1 MRVLSAVLALLPC
14 AAAYLRPGPLRSF
27 EPYRWATDLE
37 CTARGLKA
45 PLLGED
51 LEVRDAPGKGVG
63 VYAKRD
69 LPIGTFVGRYTGI
82 LRARPD
88 VVFALREKLTSG
100 LYVAGLLV
108 LVLVLVL
115 ARPVGLA
122 RCGTAT
128 RIDTPPPLSA
138 AAALASP
145 SRTAERYVMK
155 LDSGVC
161 VDAEFAERAE
171 GAVRY
176 VNHSLLRRNCELK
189 ALARPLFAGTVY
201 LQTDFP
207 IKAGDELLYNY
218 GRAYWESYYKQNGW
232 AAWDPRRLA
241 IDLL

>member
-1 MRVLSAVLALLPC
+1 
-14 AAAYLRPGPLRSF
+14 
-27 EPYRWATDLE
+27 
-37 CTARGLKA
+37 
-45 PLLGED
+45 
-51 LEVRDAPGKGVG
+51 
-63 VYAKRD
+63 
-69 LPIGTFVGRYTGI
+69 
-82 LRARPD
+82 
-88 VVFALREKLTSG
+88 
-100 LYVAGLLV
+100 
-108 LVLVLVL
+108 
-115 ARPVGLA
+115 
-122 RCGTAT
+122 
-128 RIDTPPPLSA
+128 
-138 AAALASP
+138 
-145 SRTAERYVMK
+145 MK

-171 GAVRY
+171 GVVRY